1 MEKNNLPKIEE
12 NPLWDA
18 EKYFGGNQNAGRMV
32 QTKNGLIGRTFNNE
46 EPING
51 KIRVYTEKGKL
62 LCSPETLIL
71 KGFID

>member
-1 MEKNNLPKIEE
+1 MESEE

-18 EKYFGGNQNAGRMV
+18 DRFFGENKKAGIMV
-32 QTKNGLIGRTFNNE
+32 KTKNGLIGRIFSNE

-51 KIRVYTEKGKL
+51 KIRVYTENGKL
-62 LCSPETLIL
+62 LCDPKTLKI